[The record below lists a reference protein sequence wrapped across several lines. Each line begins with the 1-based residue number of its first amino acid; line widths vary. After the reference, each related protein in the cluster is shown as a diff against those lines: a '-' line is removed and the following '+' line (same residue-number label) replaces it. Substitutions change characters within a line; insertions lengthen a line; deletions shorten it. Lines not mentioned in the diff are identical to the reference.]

1 MKYENKPRGY
11 SYLIGI
17 LFSII
22 IISFASYMLLNPEP
36 KGNWKGIDSTFKL
49 VAQIM
54 LATAVLLFFFFI
66 RSAISPP
73 IIFSFDNNGFTYKP
87 NGVSFGFI
95 EWQDVKEIREISI
108 IVTKG
113 IQREEIVLNVV
124 FKDPIKYIKKV
135 NIFMRPILFLRY
147 KMTNSPLI
155 INPGDLGKEPLEILA
170 QIEKFVPVIL
180 HNDDIK

>member
-1 MKYENKPRGY
+1 MKYENKLRNNNY
-11 SYLIGI
+11 IIGI

-22 IISFASYMLLNPEP
+22 IISFASYILLNPDQMNNG
-36 KGNWKGIDSTFKL
+36 KGLDSTFKL

-54 LATAVLLFFFFI
+54 LLTAVLLMFLFI
-66 RSAISPP
+66 RSAMSPP

-95 EWQDVKEIREISI
+95 EWQDVIEIREISI

-113 IQREEIVLNVV
+113 IQVEESVLNVV
-124 FKDPIKYIKKV
+124 LKEPIKYIKKV
-135 NIFMRPILFLRY
+135 NIFIRPLLFLRY
-147 KMTNSPLI
+147 KMTNSPVI
-155 INPGDLGKEPLEILA
+155 INTCDLGKEPLEILA

-180 HNDDIK
+180 YNDDSK